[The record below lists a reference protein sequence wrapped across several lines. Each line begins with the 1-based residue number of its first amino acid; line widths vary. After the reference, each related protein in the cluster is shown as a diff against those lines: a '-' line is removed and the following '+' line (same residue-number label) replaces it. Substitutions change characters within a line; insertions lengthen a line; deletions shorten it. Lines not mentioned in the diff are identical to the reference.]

1 MNKHFNIEKFK
12 LLMRIRDIKLK
23 DVAIVLGCTKATIYN
38 KLSNLS
44 PFTFDEVVMLSK
56 QYNFKIEDF
65 MNK

>member
-38 KLSNLS
+38 KLNNLS
-44 PFTFDEVVMLSK
+44 PFTFDELVNLSK